1 MANLPTPMRTHVK
14 IENWDVDIV
23 QQLAMV
29 LDRIAA
35 GEKYHDFLFEVLFE
49 ECE

>member
-1 MANLPTPMRTHVK
+1 VK
-14 IENWDVDIV
+14 VENRNVNIV

-35 GEKYHDFLFEVLFE
+35 GEKYYNFLFEVLFE